1 MAGPPSSMAR
11 TETAMKLG
19 VAPMMSTW
27 PPPSRPILAACS
39 AVPTPLIINAA
50 KTAHDR

>member
-1 MAGPPSSMAR
+1 MAAPPSSMAR

-19 VAPMMSTW
+19 VVPIMSTW

-39 AVPTPLIINAA
+39 AVPTPLIISTA